1 MELLELQIRKFRN
14 LDALD
19 WNPAA
24 GINLIVG
31 ENGQGKTN
39 LLEAIYFGILGRSF
53 RTRREEQCLP
63 WNREAAEPQAGG
75 TLIRTTLRGRH
86 STREIKVALGK
97 GGKRAWSDGSLV
109 PRLGDLWRG
118 AGVIVFQP
126 SDVDLFRNAPAGR
139 RAFLDQ
145 LLSLGS
151 PAYFSHLQRYQRA
164 LRQINAALKPHA
176 SVDFSLREADGYYHV
191 LSESGGELMLLRR
204 RFIRELDA
212 LCAACYEALDGSGA
226 LDLSYEA
233 NLKTDPA
240 DDDSSKAQAG
250 ALYERWRE
258 RHEESRRL
266 GLLDTG
272 PHRDDFRASLD
283 DRDLGKFG
291 SQGQHR
297 LVALSLKLS
306 AADWL
311 ADGLA
316 DAPLL
321 LLDDFGSELDRRRRD
336 AVIAHLRGRMQTFI
350 TATGVEALG
359 AAEDF
364 DEIRRLEEGSWA

>member
-1 MELLELQIRKFRN
+1 MILLDLHIRNFRN
-14 LDALD
+14 LEHLD
-19 WNPAA
+19 WNPDP

-63 WNREAAEPQAGG
+63 WKEDRAAPTVIQTA
-75 TLIRTTLRGRH
+75 LRAQN
-86 STREIKVALGK
+86 STREIKLTLGK
-97 GGKRAWSDGSLV
+97 GSKRAWSDGVLV

-118 AGVIVFQP
+118 SGVIVFSP
-126 SDVDLFRNAPAGR
+126 ADVDLFRAAPAGR

-151 PAYFSHLQRYQRA
+151 PAYFSNLQRYQRA
-164 LRQINAALKPHA
+164 LKQINAALKPHSRA
-176 SVDFSLREADGYYHV
+176 GFSLAAAEAFYPV
-191 LSESGGELMLLRR
+191 LAQSGGELMTLRR
-204 RFIRELDA
+204 RYIRELDA
-212 LCAACYEALDGSGA
+212 LCAAGYTSLDGTGKLQLVYEMNLKSDPVDGESSAAAEALHA
-226 LDLSYEA
+226 
-233 NLKTDPA
+233 
-240 DDDSSKAQAG
+240 
-250 ALYERWRE
+250 RWRE
-258 RHEESRRL
+258 RHEESRRQ
-266 GLLDTG
+266 GVLDTG
-272 PHRDDFRASLD
+272 PHRDDFRASLNG
-283 DRDLGKFG
+283 RDLGKYG

-311 ADGLA
+311 ADGLN

-321 LLDDFGSELDRRRRD
+321 LLDDFGSELDRRRRE
-336 AVIAHLRGRMQTFI
+336 AVLAHLRGRMQTFI

-359 AAEDF
+359 EPADF
-364 DEIRRLEEGSWA
+364 EELKKLHAGAWG